1 MREGKIIIK
10 ILAREWLVGVR
21 ADRNLLFFSLRVRGE
36 NVFIAKKFGRKF
48 FQNRLLVPTGRN
60 VVRLIDREQARLL
73 HARIRSD
80 VLNNPVLLQQA
91 VEADNALLA
100 KIKERTKKI
109 KTDKDFL
116 AVLKMAEEHYFL
128 FFYCFALGVQL
139 FEHRAEANEPVSVDG
154 ALRAHD
160 VWRNAVAAQEKWII
174 GRLAKFARVYVAR
187 FGLKRLP
194 DLYYIEIGELEHL
207 IRGKKRHGFSAE
219 KIMARRKKFAA
230 ACFNGKNYVFD
241 DGTMIRRLEKL
252 TQAAPQGDERI
263 LRGQTACA
271 SVEKVL
277 GKVLI
282 VKNPRRV
289 KNVEPGTILV
299 AVQTTPD
306 FISIIKKFAGI
317 ITDEGGIT
325 SHAAI
330 ISREFKI
337 PCIIGTRNA
346 THVLKNGEEV
356 EMDLSCGT
364 VKKQGG
370 KSKV

>member
-1 MREGKIIIK
+1 MRQGKTINE
-10 ILAREWLVGVR
+10 ILKRGWFVGVR
-21 ADRNLLFFSLRVRGE
+21 ADRNLLFFGLRVRGE
-36 NVFIAKKFGRKF
+36 NKFIAKKFGRQF
-48 FQNRLLVPTGRN
+48 FQNRLLVPTGRS

-73 HARIRSD
+73 HARIRTD
-80 VLNNPVLLQQA
+80 VLKNPELLLRA
-91 VEADNALLA
+91 VEDDNALLGR
-100 KIKERTKKI
+100 IKERTKKI
-109 KTDKDFL
+109 KTDADFL

-139 FEHRAEANEPVSVDG
+139 FEHRAEANEPDLIDG

-160 VWRNAVAAQEKWII
+160 VWRNHVAAKEKWII

-187 FGLKRLP
+187 FGLKRLA
-194 DLYYIEIGELEHL
+194 DLYYIEIGEFEHL
-207 IRGKKRHGFSAE
+207 IRGKRRGGFRLE
-219 KIMARRKKFAA
+219 KVAARRKKFAA
-230 ACFNGKNYVFD
+230 ACFNEKNYIFD
-241 DGTMIRRLEKL
+241 EPTVVERLQKL
-252 TQAAPQGDERI
+252 TQTTAPEKEQV
-263 LRGQTACA
+263 LRGQIACA
-271 SVEKVL
+271 SAEKITGRVL
-277 GKVLI
+277 V

-289 KNVEPGTILV
+289 GNVEPGTILV

-346 THVLKNGEEV
+346 TRTLKNGEEV
-356 EMDLSCGT
+356 EMDLVCGK
-364 VKKQGG
+364 VRKLGG
-370 KSKV
+370 RN